1 MTTHEA
7 LTGKVAL
14 VTGATRGAGRGT
26 AIALGEAGATVYCT
40 GRTTRGKRSEYDRP
54 ETIEETAE
62 LVDAAGGKGIAVEVD
77 HLQPERVE
85 ALVRRIDDEHGRL
98 DVLVNDIWG
107 GEKLAEWNTPIWE
120 HDLDG
125 GLRMLRLAI
134 DTHLITS
141 HFALRLLIRRPGGL
155 VVEMTD
161 GTAEYNATNYRLST
175 FYDLAKTSVIRLA
188 FAQAKELEP
197 HGCTAVALTPG
208 WLRSEMMLEIY
219 GVTEE
224 NWRDAAGGNPHFA
237 AISESPRFVGR
248 AVAALAADPQLER
261 RSGGSFSSGGLARE
275 YGFTDV
281 DGSQPDCWRYMVE
294 VQDPGRPPDAT
305 GYR

>member
-1 MTTHEA
+1 MVEP

-26 AIALGEAGATVYCT
+26 AVALGEAGATVYCT
-40 GRTTRGKRSEYDRP
+40 GRTTRERRSEYDRP
-54 ETIEETAE
+54 ETIEETAK
-62 LVDAAGGKGIAVEVD
+62 LVDAAGGKGIAIEVD
-77 HLQPERVE
+77 HLQPAQVE
-85 ALVRRIDDEHGRL
+85 ALIQRIDTEQGRL

-107 GEKLAEWNTPIWE
+107 GEKLAQWNTPVWE

-125 GLRMLRLAI
+125 GLRLLRLAI

-141 HFALRLLIRRPGGL
+141 HYALALLIRRPGGL

-161 GTAEYNATNYRLST
+161 GTLEYNAVNFRLST
-175 FYDLAKTSVIRLA
+175 FYDLAKTAVIRLA
-188 FAQAKELEP
+188 FAQSKELAP

-208 WLRSEMMLEIY
+208 WLRSEMMLDNY

-224 NWRDAAGGNPHFA
+224 NWRDGAAINPHFA
-237 AISESPRFVGR
+237 AISETPRFVGR
-248 AVAALAADPQLER
+248 AVAALAADPQLQR
-261 RSGGSFSSGGLARE
+261 RTGGSFSSGGLARE
-275 YGFTDV
+275 YDFTDL

-294 VQDPGRPPDAT
+294 VQDPGHPADPT

>member
-1 MTTHEA
+1 MTYP

-26 AIALGEAGATVYCT
+26 AVALGEAGATVYCT
-40 GRTTRGKRSEYDRP
+40 GRSTRQRRSEYDRP

-62 LVDAAGGKGIAVEVD
+62 LVDAAGGNGIAVAVD
-77 HLQPERVE
+77 HLEPAQVE
-85 ALVRRIDDEHGRL
+85 ALVQRIDAEQGRL

-107 GEKLAEWNTPIWE
+107 GEHLAQWNTPLWE
-120 HDLDG
+120 HDLDR

-141 HFALRLLIRRPGGL
+141 HFALALLIRRPGGL

-161 GTAEYNATNYRLST
+161 GTLEYNAKNYRLST
-175 FYDLAKTSVIRLA
+175 FYDLAKMSVIRLA
-188 FAQAKELEP
+188 FAQGKELAP
-197 HGCTAVALTPG
+197 HGCSAVALTPG
-208 WLRSEMMLEIY
+208 WLRSEMMLANY
-219 GVTEE
+219 GVSEE
-224 NWRDAAGGNPHFA
+224 NWRDGAAVNAHFA

-248 AVAALAADPQLER
+248 AVAALAADPQLQR
-261 RSGGSFSSGGLARE
+261 RNGGSFSSGGLARE
-275 YGFTDV
+275 YGFTDL

-294 VQDPGRPPDAT
+294 VQDAGLPADPT